1 MHGFCWKPNAFWG
14 RPEPPGSEPTK
25 ESPMRKAPILIAAV
39 ATSTLLLSAC
49 GGEDDSTPSS
59 SASSSSPATEESSPS
74 ADEAAASAE
83 TITDIVAANPDFSTL
98 LTAVQAA
105 GLGETLAGDGP
116 FTVFA
121 PTNEAFAKLPADTLA
136 ALLEPANKDQLTA
149 ILTYH
154 VVPDEVMAAEVQP
167 GEVTTVNGE
176 PFTVAVEGG
185 GVEITDGQGDT
196 ATVTATDIEA
206 SNGVIHV
213 IDSVLQ
219 PAG

>member
-1 MHGFCWKPNAFWG
+1 
-14 RPEPPGSEPTK
+14 
-25 ESPMRKAPILIAAV
+25 MRRAPILIAAV
-39 ATSTLLLSAC
+39 ATATVLLTAC
-49 GGEDDSTPSS
+49 SEEDSTPSS
-59 SASSSSPATEESSPS
+59 SDDMSTSSSSPAAEGSSAA
-74 ADEAAASAE
+74 ADESAASAE

-105 GLGETLAGDGP
+105 GLGETLAGEGP

-121 PTNEAFAKLPADTLA
+121 PTDEAFAKLPPETLQT
-136 ALLEPANKDQLTA
+136 LLEPANKDQLTA

-154 VVPDEVMAAEVQP
+154 VVPAKVMAADVQA
-167 GEVTTVNGE
+167 GEVTTVNGD
-176 PFTVAVEGG
+176 PFTVAAEDA
-185 GVEITDGQGDT
+185 GVQITDGQGNT
-196 ATVTATDIEA
+196 ATVTTADIEA